1 MHKISIL
8 ATLLISTIILSACGG
23 GGGSSDSSGAT
34 AGTGAGGA
42 IAITPLT
49 PPVIPVVPFVPDDC
63 NVVNNEIAL
72 NDAESCEITAADA
85 QQFSINIANDS
96 QISCNDGTVTFGAL
110 TATGS
115 NLILNGL
122 TISCAAA

>member
-34 AGTGAGGA
+34 AGTAGTIA
-42 IAITPLT
+42 IAPST
-49 PPVIPVVPFVPDDC
+49 PPVIPVAPFVPDDC

-85 QQFSINIANDS
+85 QQFNINIANDS
-96 QISCNDGTVTFGAL
+96 QILCNDGTVTFGAL

>member
-34 AGTGAGGA
+34 AGTAGTVA
-42 IAITPLT
+42 IAPPT
-49 PPVIPVVPFVPDDC
+49 PPVIPVAPFVPDDC
-63 NVVNNEIAL
+63 NVVNNEIVL

-85 QQFSINIANDS
+85 QQFNINIANDS
-96 QISCNDGTVTFGAL
+96 QILCNDGTVTFGAL